1 VKHPLIPTTQ
11 IIGAAI
17 GALIGLVPAL
27 HTLFFASEDN
37 GGYFSAWL
45 TSALQNLGNLFAALQ
60 VVVVGVK
67 LSKCLLR
74 MKKGEEN
81 GHIPLS
87 VVLTVTAARF
97 LIWPVVSVG
106 VVYYVAT
113 RTRLLSDDPILWFS
127 MMLMPTGPPELMLT
141 ALADVSGAD
150 EEEKL
155 SIAKFL
161 TVSLATPCV
170 IAEANEGCRSSMLSR
185 H

>member
-1 VKHPLIPTTQ
+1 
-11 IIGAAI
+11 
-17 GALIGLVPAL
+17 
-27 HTLFFASEDN
+27 
-37 GGYFSAWL
+37 
-45 TSALQNLGNLFAALQ
+45 
-60 VVVVGVK
+60 
-67 LSKCLLR
+67 
-74 MKKGEEN
+74 MKKGEAN

-87 VVLTVTAARF
+87 VVVIVTAVRF
-97 LIWPVVSVG
+97 VIWPVISVG

-113 RTRLLSDDPILWFS
+113 RTGLLSDDPILWFS

-161 TVSLATPCV
+161 TVSLAALNV
-170 IAEANEGCRSSMLSR
+170 ISKADEGCRLNMRSP